1 MCSQELICSSGWQTR
16 SVREPDVISDPADPR
31 VDAYRTL
38 RARESNEVMWAE
50 GPTVVE
56 RLLATPLRVRSLLLT
71 PAAHARLVDRCGALL
86 AAKRAEIW
94 VAEQAVVN
102 AIVGFD
108 LHRGAIA
115 VADRPTVGT
124 LDAVINGARRLVVLE
139 GVNDHENL
147 GAIARTARALGADG
161 LLLDPTC
168 TDPYYRR
175 SVRVSMGEVLHLP
188 IARAPLGDIA
198 DALTAAG
205 YGVWALTPRADAAA
219 ITALT
224 PPARLALLLG
234 AEGPGLSAEALAR
247 HTPVRIPI
255 RSEVDSLNVG
265 HALAAALAVVATSSP

>member
-1 MCSQELICSSGWQTR
+1 VIDRRGWQTR
-16 SVREPDVISDPADPR
+16 RVREPVVITDPADPR

-38 RARESNEVMWAE
+38 RARESSEVMWAE

-71 PAAHARLVDRCGALL
+71 PAAHTRLVERCGTLL
-86 AAKRAEIW
+86 AAKGADIW
-94 VAEQAVVN
+94 IAEQTVVN

-115 VADRPTVGT
+115 VADRPTFAT
-124 LDAVINGARRLVVLE
+124 LDAVTSGARRIVVLE

-188 IARAPLGDIA
+188 IARAPMADIA
-198 DALTAAG
+198 DALADAG
-205 YGVWALTPRADAAA
+205 VAVWALTPRADAAD

-224 PPARLALLLG
+224 PPPRLALLLG

-255 RSEVDSLNVG
+255 RPEVDSLNVG
-265 HALAAALAVVATSSP
+265 HALAAALAVVATSAP

>member
-1 MCSQELICSSGWQTR
+1 MCSQESIGWSDWQTR
-16 SVREPDVISDPADPR
+16 PVREPVVITDPADPR
-31 VDAYRTL
+31 VDAYRAL
-38 RARESNEVMWAE
+38 RARESAEVMWAE

-56 RLLATPLRVRSLLLT
+56 RQLATSLGVRSLLLT
-71 PAAHARLVDRCGALL
+71 PAAHARLLDRCGALL
-86 AAKRAEIW
+86 AAKGADIW

-115 VADRPTVGT
+115 VAERPTFGT
-124 LDAVINGARRLVVLE
+124 LDTVISGARRLVVLE
-139 GVNDHENL
+139 GVNDHENI

-161 LLLDPTC
+161 MLLDPTC
-168 TDPYYRR
+168 TDPFYRR

-188 IARAPLGDIA
+188 IARAPM
-198 DALTAAG
+198 DAVAAALDAAG
-205 YGVWALTPRADAAA
+205 VAVWALTPRADAAD
-219 ITALT
+219 ITTLA

-255 RSEVDSLNVG
+255 RDEVDSLNVG
-265 HALAAALAVVATSSP
+265 HAVAAALAVVATSAL